1 MMPSVPQ
8 LLIILVIVVLIFG
21 AKRLKNLGSDLGGA
35 VKGFKQA
42 VKEDEDGTDKDPARL
57 EDERAGTERTAT
69 ERAAAEPAPAPAESA
84 VVRKTDDQNAA

>member
-42 VKEDEDGTDKDPARL
+42 VKEDEKDDVVDGDPARI
-57 EDERAGTERTAT
+57 ETDREPVER
-69 ERAAAEPAPAPAESA
+69 PAPAESA

>member
-21 AKRLKNLGSDLGGA
+21 AKRLKNLGGDLGGA

-42 VKEDEDGTDKDPARL
+42 VKDDDDVPADRADGEPARL
-57 EDERAGTERTAT
+57 ETADEE
-69 ERAAAEPAPAPAESA
+69 
-84 VVRKTDDQNAA
+84 VVRKATDPAALRERDDHKQA